1 MSISEEKFQ
10 ELRLIIDKSVDG
22 TSSEEE
28 LKKLDKL
35 IVNEPKL
42 RRYYCE
48 YLYMNIGIERIL
60 ARDIPQDHLQ
70 KSDFQY
76 DKELWSQ
83 LAQYEKEAEILEL
96 EVRKEPEA
104 RQVIVEKLKIEKA
117 TRQVYRFWFYTA
129 LITTAALILILAY
142 VFNNPKQV
150 NPLVATLVDTV
161 NARWANP
168 SLPSAAE
175 SDLRTGSRK
184 LLKGF
189 AKVKFDDG
197 AVVIIE
203 GPAEFVLESSKSIF
217 LQSGKLVAHIDEYAI
232 GFMVNTPGSSIID
245 LGTEFGVTVE
255 ADGSS
260 NVHMF
265 AGQASLIVGKAGDKK
280 RTHILKAG
288 LAKYVDINSG
298 EVLDAEF
305 RRGKYVRDLD
315 SERKFASKGKEIDL
329 KEIDL
334 ADVVGGGDGFGTARD
349 GFGLNPLT
357 GEHLAIWLDMSES
370 KEEQNMPEPFK
381 AAQSKWIDGVFMPD
395 GGDGPVQIAQNGLS
409 FDGFGDTSGKMWV
422 YLLNRKK
429 SSHISAD
436 DNPNMAGKPCL
447 IMHANLGITFDLE
460 RIRERFG
467 GQVDLKA
474 FRSQSGF
481 KIPRFDN
488 NKVDFWVLVDG
499 QVRYQKLGAVATVE
513 LEDVEISLGPDDRYL
528 TLATT
533 ESDDGVGDD
542 WAMFV
547 SPTLILE

>member
-1 MSISEEKFQ
+1 MSEEKIQ

-48 YLYMNIGIERIL
+48 YIYMNIGIERIF

-76 DKELWSQ
+76 DKELWSK
-83 LAQYEKEAEILEL
+83 LAQYEREAEFLEII
-96 EVRKEPEA
+96 KEPEA

-117 TRQVYRFWFYTA
+117 PRQVDRFWFYTA

-142 VFNNPKQV
+142 VFNNPRQV

-161 NARWANP
+161 NARWADP
-168 SLPSAAE
+168 SLPSE
-175 SDLRTGSRK
+175 VGSDLRTGSRK

-189 AKVKFDDG
+189 AEVKFDDG

-203 GPAEFVLESSKSIF
+203 GPSEFVLESSKSIF
-217 LQSGKLVAHIDEYAI
+217 LQSGKLVAHVSEYAT
-232 GFMVNTPGSSIID
+232 GFIVNTPGSSIID
-245 LGTEFGVTVE
+245 LGTEFGVTVQ

-260 NVHMF
+260 TVQMF
-265 AGQASLIVGKAGDKK
+265 TGQASLIVGKAGDKK

-315 SERKFASKGKEIDL
+315 SETTFARKG

-334 ADVVGGGDGFGTARD
+334 ADVVGGGDGFGTAKD
-349 GFGLNPLT
+349 NFGLNPLT
-357 GEHLAIWLDMSES
+357 GEHSAVWPE
-370 KEEQNMPEPFK
+370 MPAPENERSFPGLFRQ
-381 AAQSKWIDGVFMPD
+381 AQSEWIDAVFIPD
-395 GGDGPVQIAQNGLS
+395 GGEGPVQIAQNGLS
-409 FDGFGDTSGKMWV
+409 FDGFSDTSGKMWV
-422 YLLNRKK
+422 YLRNRKK
-429 SSHISAD
+429 SFELSAD

-447 IMHANLGITFDLE
+447 IMHANLGITFDLDKF
-460 RIRERFG
+460 RERFG

-481 KIPRFDN
+481 KMPGFDN
-488 NKVDFWVLVDG
+488 KKVDFWVLVDG
-499 QVRYQKLGAVATVE
+499 RVRYQKLGAVATVE

-533 ESDDGVGDD
+533 ESDDGTGDD